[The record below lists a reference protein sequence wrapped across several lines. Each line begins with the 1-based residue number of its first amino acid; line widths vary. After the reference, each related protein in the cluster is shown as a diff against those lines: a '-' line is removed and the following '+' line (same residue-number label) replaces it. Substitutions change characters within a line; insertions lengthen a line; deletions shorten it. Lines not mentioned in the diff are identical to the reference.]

1 MLAVDISNYTSPLTP
16 ENLQALKDAGVELV
30 IAQAVDPPAGFPA
43 GRTRQQVQA
52 CIDAG
57 LTVDVYIW
65 LWFDLDTSDIEHKL
79 SLLDGL
85 PIRQLWLDVEDT
97 AAIKYDQATCEQK
110 VTDALALCDAYATSG
125 GQPTGLYTGRWFWV
139 DSRYMDNTTAFSGRE
154 LWDANYD
161 DVADAA
167 LGFVPYGGWTAPRIK
182 QYRGTSELAGIS
194 GLDLNVLSVA
204 EAAELDGSDSSTT
217 TEEPKSEEQCDWGW
231 QSKKVDVVGA
241 AGELL
246 TVADQLVAEA
256 NRKGGPRVTV
266 VRKLADPGVR
276 DRAEKILS

>member
-1 MLAVDISNYTSPLTP
+1 MLAVDFSNYTSPLTP

-30 IAQAVDPPAGFPA
+30 IVQAIDPPAGYPP
-43 GRTRQQVQA
+43 GVTRQQIQA
-52 CIDAG
+52 CLDAG
-57 LTVDVYIW
+57 LTVDAYIW

-97 AAIKYDQATCEQK
+97 AAVKYDQARCEGK
-110 VTDALALCDAYATSG
+110 VWAALAACDELKTSG

-139 DSRYMDNTTAFSGRE
+139 DNRYMDNTTVFKDRE
-154 LWDANYD
+154 LWAAQYD
-161 DVADAA
+161 DNPDAA
-167 LGFVPYGGWTAPRIK
+167 VFTPFGGWTSARVK
-182 QYRGTSELAGIS
+182 QYRGTASLGGIS
-194 GLDLNVLSVA
+194 GIDLNVLSVA

-217 TEEPKSEEQCDWGW
+217 TEEPKPEEQCDWGW

-256 NRKGGPRVTV
+256 NRKGGPRVKEI
-266 VRKLADPGVR
+266 RRLADPGVR